1 MIAQKM
7 FAEELIIRQRQSE
20 LRKAV
25 EQERYR
31 FNLYSPQNP
40 GGIKAKE
47 AWKARIVVYT
57 EVSNMFADYLT
68 DYTLNAHGVLKHLRE
83 AENLVKLANSSLLYA
98 DQLHNKRAERKAI
111 ELAEKRFFE
120 LGESLFDKVE
130 PQLMASWSQSFY
142 DELEVYE
149 KIVAERKGGYAR

>member
-1 MIAQKM
+1 
-7 FAEELIIRQRQSE
+7 
-20 LRKAV
+20 
-25 EQERYR
+25 
-31 FNLYSPQNP
+31 
-40 GGIKAKE
+40 
-47 AWKARIVVYT
+47 
-57 EVSNMFADYLT
+57 MFADYLT